1 MTMPSSGPISLGQAN
16 TELGRSATATLTMND
31 SALRTLA
38 GVGGSGTTWGMNSLY
53 GKSAR
58 TFSLASLTSISGT
71 AFEGGFAYAEYVFYA
86 DGTTGYFSSEGSGSF
101 GNWTTPTTSGI
112 GSSYWIKFTETGSAG
127 AATETGSG
135 RGIWNQLNVAQYYI
149 RLIKEAQQNLDR
161 QIESV
166 DTTILNT
173 SINDELP
180 NTRINTPILFSKFL
194 KG

>member
-135 RGIWNQLNVAQYYI
+135 RGIWNQLNVAQYFGLSRTLNGGAYRTYTI
-149 RLIKEAQQNLDR
+149 
-161 QIESV
+161 QIASDSSGSNIV
-166 DTTILNT
+166 ATTT
-173 SINDELP
+173 DMSINVE
-180 NTRINTPILFSKFL
+180 IIF
-194 KG
+194 

>member
-1 MTMPSSGPISLGQAN
+1 
-16 TELGRSATATLTMND
+16 MND

-135 RGIWNQLNVAQYYI
+135 RGIWNQLNVAQYFGLSRTLNGGAYRTYTI
-149 RLIKEAQQNLDR
+149 
-161 QIESV
+161 QIASDSSGSNIV
-166 DTTILNT
+166 ATTT
-173 SINDELP
+173 DMSINVE
-180 NTRINTPILFSKFL
+180 IIF
-194 KG
+194 